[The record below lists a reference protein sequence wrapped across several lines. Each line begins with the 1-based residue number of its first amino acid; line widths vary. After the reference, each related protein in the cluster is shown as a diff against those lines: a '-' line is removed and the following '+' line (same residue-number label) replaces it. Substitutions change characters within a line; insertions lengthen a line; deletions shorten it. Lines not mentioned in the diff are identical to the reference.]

1 MAKKRWFCVGE
12 DVESTQELKG
22 TPEDNCIGRES
33 CRYAVSATVAY
44 NNFYQ
49 VRGIYGKEKTGRFKK

>member
-1 MAKKRWFCVGE
+1 
-12 DVESTQELKG
+12 VESTQELKG

-49 VRGIYGKEKTGRFKK
+49 VRGIYGKEKTGRFS